1 MATTTLNIRI
11 DDTVKANACAVLNSL
26 NLNQSDAVRML
37 FEYIALHKKMPI
49 KLAVVDDDS
58 DLIALTKQRLANPEP
73 SFEVDLDTLWLTPL
87 FIKFILP
94 KLP

>member
-1 MATTTLNIRI
+1 MATATLNIRI
-11 DDTVKANACAVLNSL
+11 DDTVKANACAVLDGL

-73 SFEVDLDTLWLTPL
+73 SFEVDLDTL
-87 FIKFILP
+87 
-94 KLP
+94 